1 MSEFYEND
9 EDVLQMIQHIKKITK
24 ESKRKYELDIDTL
37 VEDTK
42 TNLINNVNDEKDNMK
57 QEIDEKIKK
66 LKQEITKHEKNIKE
80 KNKLYQK
87 LKRELA
93 NAVNNYKN
101 KIKEFYLQTENFMK
115 TYENEKKELDE
126 LEDKEWKDLNIQ
138 CIEILNN
145 TKSNIYA
152 TKDETSEKLRKVL
165 KSIL

>member
-152 TKDETSEKLRKVL
+152 PKDETSEKLRKVL
-165 KSIL
+165 KSLL

>member
-101 KIKEFYLQTENFMK
+101 KIKEE
-115 TYENEKKELDE
+115 EEGAEVE
-126 LEDKEWKDLNIQ
+126 V
-138 CIEILNN
+138 
-145 TKSNIYA
+145 A
-152 TKDETSEKLRKVL
+152 
-165 KSIL
+165 